1 MKTAAVESKKAH
13 NNTQIHYKKELRPT
27 ALRMRKKEKSIKD
40 SERNCRRK
48 QPGKPQKKV
57 LLLFFESGL
66 RRARAA
72 SVASRRRR

>member
-40 SERNCRRK
+40 SERTQGETAGESNLASL
-48 QPGKPQKKV
+48 KKK
-57 LLLFFESGL
+57 
-66 RRARAA
+66 
-72 SVASRRRR
+72 

>member
-1 MKTAAVESKKAH
+1 VKTAAVESKKAH

-40 SERNCRRK
+40 NERNI
-48 QPGKPQKKV
+48 V
-57 LLLFFESGL
+57 VFFESGL